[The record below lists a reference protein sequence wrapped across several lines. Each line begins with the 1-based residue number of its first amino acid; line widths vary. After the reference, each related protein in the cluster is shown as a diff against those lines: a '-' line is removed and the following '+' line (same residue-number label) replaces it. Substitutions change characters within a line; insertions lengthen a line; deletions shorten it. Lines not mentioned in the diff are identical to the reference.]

1 MFTIRNF
8 CILSAVICL
17 FIGSLSFCVSAE
29 TFFQP
34 PQEEGICSLNGENPQ
49 ECTENPPEPEIVK
62 GKNTTAKK
70 PVQPS
75 QQRQKKEP
83 LQTKKTEPP
92 YKPVSVKIYF
102 FWGKGCPHCAEEKQF
117 LNELKQ
123 QYPFLEI
130 QDYEVWYDK
139 ENAALLVK
147 MAEAYKLT
155 TSGVPVTFIGKQGIV
170 GFSQH
175 TREELEHLIPR
186 CISEPCIDP
195 YVILAGK
202 VPPQTATEETQPG
215 QTAGKTENFDC
226 TEKNRAVYI
235 PWIGNLDAS
244 ELSLPLMTLV
254 IAGMDSFNPC
264 AFFVLFSLLGI
275 MIHAQSRKK
284 MLLIGGVFVF
294 FSGFIYF
301 VFMAAWLNLFLVM
314 GQVALITIIAGLVA
328 IVIALINIKDFF
340 VFKKGVSL
348 TIPDSAKPKLF
359 DRMRKLL
366 KSTSVVSILMGTAV
380 LAIAANSYELL
391 CTAGFPM
398 VFTRILTLNNLPSFS
413 YYLYLVLYNMIY
425 VIPLSLIVLL
435 FTITLGKKNLT
446 EWQGRVLKLVSGT
459 MMLGLGGVLVV
470 NPEILNSALISFS
483 LLIGALIISG
493 LIIFLTKRLTVQKD
507 RKTSDLTG
515 IKSE

>member
-1 MFTIRNF
+1 MFKIRKI
-8 CILSAVICL
+8 CMLSAVICL
-17 FIGSLSFCVSAE
+17 FIGFLNVYASAE
-29 TFFQP
+29 TFIQP
-34 PQEEGICSLNGENPQ
+34 PQEEGVCSLNGENSQ
-49 ECTENPPEPEIVK
+49 ECTENPAEPEAVH
-62 GKNTTAKK
+62 GKNTAVKK
-70 PVQPS
+70 PVQTS
-75 QQRQKKEP
+75 QGKRDKAPLQTEKKEP
-83 LQTKKTEPP
+83 PH
-92 YKPVSVKIYF
+92 KPLSVKIYF

-117 LNELKQ
+117 LQEMIKK
-123 QYPFLEI
+123 YPSLDI
-130 QDYEVWYDK
+130 HDYEVWYDK
-139 ENAALLVK
+139 ENAALLVR

-155 TSGVPVTFIGKQGIV
+155 TSGVPVTFIGNQGII

-175 TREELEHLIPR
+175 NRAELEHLIPL
-186 CISEPCIDP
+186 CISESCMDP
-195 YVILAGK
+195 YAILSGK
-202 VPPQTATEETQPG
+202 VSFETSGMGTQPD
-215 QTAGKTENFDC
+215 QASGKPSDVEC
-226 TEKNRAVYI
+226 TEKSRAVYI

-275 MIHAQSRKK
+275 MIHAQSRRK

-301 VFMAAWLNLFLVM
+301 LFMAAWLNLFLVM
-314 GQVALITIIAGLVA
+314 GQVALITIIAGSVA

-366 KSTSVVSILMGTAV
+366 KSSSVVSILTGTAV

-398 VFTRILTLNNLPSFS
+398 VFTRILTLNNLSSFT
-413 YYLYLVLYNMIY
+413 YYLYLVFYNVIY

-435 FTITLGKKNLT
+435 FTITLGRKHLT

-483 LLIGALIISG
+483 LLLGALVVSGIII
-493 LIIFLTKRLTVQKD
+493 LLTKKLTAQKN
-507 RKTSDLTG
+507 RKTPDLTG
-515 IKSE
+515 IKSD